1 MTEAIFNQG
10 NEDPLQDA
18 KAFMAQLMTHF
29 GTIQQALEE
38 NVCTGGLSPCALE
51 WMLSASARTTK
62 ACFPNVGK

>member
-18 KAFMAQLMTHF
+18 KAFLAQLMTHF

-38 NVCTGGLSPCALE
+38 NVCTGGLSPCAL
-51 WMLSASARTTK
+51 K
-62 ACFPNVGK
+62 P

>member
-38 NVCTGGLSPCALE
+38 NLCTGGLSPCAL
-51 WMLSASARTTK
+51 ASARTTK